1 MEEDLTICPEND
13 TCSIDVTLYDVET
26 GDVIMNLTFCSS
38 ADPEDY
44 DSCAENIVRK
54 QTSSPPPL
62 HTYFCLNTSMYKQ
75 FSKECNSKLN
85 RFSTNCLVSLGRVQ
99 GRR

>member
-1 MEEDLTICPEND
+1 MEEDLTICPDND

-54 QTSSPPPL
+54 DFPSFSPL
-62 HTYFCLNTSMYKQ
+62 KYCF
-75 FSKECNSKLN
+75 
-85 RFSTNCLVSLGRVQ
+85 
-99 GRR
+99 